1 MPSTAL
7 AKPAPTAPQ
16 APVPKLS
23 KPQKAAVLIGALG
36 SQSARPFLE
45 TLDETG
51 LRHFVAAMSTL
62 RQIRPDTVHLVI
74 DEFLAELETA
84 GLGVAGGMG
93 HVRELLK
100 DYVSDAVME
109 RIMGELSAS
118 DAQDVWRDIIAA
130 PPEALCDILTPE
142 HAQIAAIVL
151 ARLPAERAAAVLAA
165 FDADHARDVVVA
177 LNENQ
182 HLADEVVAEIGAV
195 LHEALR
201 ARPRQRPTPPSERI
215 GAIMNFTPGPVRD
228 HILGHFEGTMPEVS
242 AAIRRKMFTF
252 NDIPMRISPRDIG
265 TITQAVE
272 EDMLLRALIGA
283 ETTAPDSRE
292 FILGN
297 LSKRMAAQMEE
308 AMAELGTVKPAEA
321 DAAQLDILRN
331 IRRLVEAGEIK
342 LLDPPDEAQND

>member
-1 MPSTAL
+1 MPDTAL
-7 AKPAPTAPQ
+7 AKAAPTAPQ
-16 APVPKLS
+16 PVVPKLS

-45 TLDETG
+45 TLDEAG

-62 RQIRPDTVHLVI
+62 RQIRPDTVHVVI

-151 ARLPAERAAAVLAA
+151 ARLPAERAAAVLAS
-165 FDADHARDVVVA
+165 FNPDHARDVVVA

-182 HLADEVVAEIGAV
+182 LLADEVLGEIGTV

-201 ARPRQRPTPPSERI
+201 ARPRQRPVPPSERI

-228 HILGHFEGTMPEVS
+228 HILSHFEGTMPDVS

-252 NDIPMRISPRDIG
+252 NDIPARISPRDIG
-265 TITQAVE
+265 SITQSVTE
-272 EDMLLRALIGA
+272 ETLLRALAGA
-283 ETTAPDSRE
+283 AQSAPETHE

-297 LSKRMAAQMEE
+297 LSKRMAAQLEE
-308 AMAELGTVKPAEA
+308 AMGELGTVKPAEA
-321 DAAQLDILRN
+321 DAAQLDILRI
-331 IRRLVEAGEIK
+331 IRRMVDSAEIT
-342 LLDPPDEAQND
+342 LIDPPDEAQDD